1 VTLCFERRQN
11 SDRLRALEIIMQCR
25 RLALALFLLIG
36 LCASISARAED
47 LLVAVA
53 ANFVQPMEQLSA
65 DFAQRSGYSIK
76 VSSGSSGNF
85 VKQIENGAPFA
96 LFLSADEERPA
107 KLEQEGNAVAGTR
120 YTYAIGRLVL
130 WSRKPGLIANDPAQA
145 LTGEDVR
152 HIAIAN
158 PDVAPYGRAA
168 MQTLQ
173 RLGLWDEIRPK
184 LVRGEDIAQT
194 FQWVDTGNAELG
206 FVALSQVVKTEDGS
220 RWLVPTELYQP
231 IRQQA
236 VLLKAGQNNPAAQA
250 FLTYL
255 RSEPARSIITS
266 FGYAVEPQS

>member
-1 VTLCFERRQN
+1 M
-11 SDRLRALEIIMQCR
+11 RLRPLTLAAL
-25 RLALALFLLIG
+25 LFTVAG
-36 LCASISARAED
+36 LCAGTSARAED
-47 LLVAVA
+47 VLVAVA
-53 ANFVQPMEQLSA
+53 ANFAKPMEQLAA
-65 DFAQRSGYSIK
+65 DFAQSSGHSIK
-76 VSSGSSGNF
+76 VSTGSSGNF

-96 LFLSADEERPA
+96 IFLSADEERPA
-107 KLEQEGNAVAGTR
+107 KLEQEGHAVAGTR

-130 WSRKPGLIANDPAQA
+130 WSRKPGLIGNDAA
-145 LTGEDVR
+145 AAINGADVH

-173 RLGLWDEIRPK
+173 ALGVWDKIQPK

-194 FQWVDTGNAELG
+194 YQWVETGNAELG
-206 FVALSQVVKTEDGS
+206 FVALSQIVKNENGS
-220 RWLVPTELYQP
+220 RWLVPTDLYQP

-236 VLLKAGQNNPAAQA
+236 ILLKAGQNNSAAQA

-255 RSEPARSIITS
+255 RSETARSMITS

>member
-1 VTLCFERRQN
+1 MQF
-11 SDRLRALEIIMQCR
+11 RAL
-25 RLALALFLLIG
+25 AVVLLTVAG
-36 LCASISARAED
+36 LCAGTSARGED
-47 LLVAVA
+47 VLVAVA
-53 ANFVQPMEQLSA
+53 ANFAKPMEQLSA
-65 DFAQRSGYSIK
+65 DFTQRNGHAIK
-76 VSSGSSGNF
+76 ISTGSSGNF

-96 LFLSADEERPA
+96 VFLSADEERPA
-107 KLEQEGNAVAGTR
+107 KLEQEGHGVAGTR

-130 WSRKPGLIANDPAQA
+130 WSRKPGLILNDPAQA
-145 LTGEDVR
+145 INRADVH

-173 RLGLWDEIRPK
+173 ALGLWDKIQPK

-194 FQWVDTGNAELG
+194 YQWVDTGNTEVG
-206 FVALSQVVKTEDGS
+206 FVALSQVVKNENGS

-231 IRQQA
+231 IKQQA
-236 VLLKAGQNNPAAQA
+236 VLLKAGENNPAAHA

>member
-1 VTLCFERRQN
+1 MQF
-11 SDRLRALEIIMQCR
+11 RAL
-25 RLALALFLLIG
+25 AVVLFTIAG
-36 LCASISARAED
+36 LCAGTSARGQD
-47 LLVAVA
+47 VLVAVA
-53 ANFVQPMEQLSA
+53 ANFVKPMEQLSA
-65 DFAQRSGYSIK
+65 DFTQRNGHAIK
-76 VSSGSSGNF
+76 ISTGSSGNF

-107 KLEQEGNAVAGTR
+107 KLEQEGSAVAGTR

-130 WSRKPGLIANDPAQA
+130 WSRKPGLIAKDPAQA

-173 RLGLWDEIRPK
+173 RLGLWDDIQPK

-206 FVALSQVVKTEDGS
+206 FVALSQVMKTENGS

-255 RSEPARSIITS
+255 RSEAARSIITS